1 MTIAE
6 TRRDKLLLAK
16 YKRSDDWLKV
26 SRRFRKRNPSCA
38 ACPTTGTNRNN
49 PVHHI
54 KPYQWWP
61 ELELEE
67 SNLITLCRT
76 HHWTFGHLCDWKS
89 YNLNVVEDAEIWR
102 EKIENRPKWRQF

>member
-16 YKRSDDWLKV
+16 YKRSDEWARV
-26 SRRFRKRNPSCA
+26 RRRFKKMHPECA
-38 ACPTTGTNRNN
+38 VCGATKGTMV
-49 PVHHI
+49 VHHI
-54 KPYQWWP
+54 LPYWKYREQ
-61 ELELEE
+61 ELETD
-67 SNLITLCRT
+67 NLITLCRT

>member
-16 YKRSDDWLKV
+16 YKRSDEWARV
-26 SRRFRKRNPSCA
+26 RRRFKKMHPECA
-38 ACPTTGTNRNN
+38 VCGATKGTMV
-49 PVHHI
+49 VHHI
-54 KPYQWWP
+54 LPYWKYREQ
-61 ELELEE
+61 ELEE